1 MLGKKFFATIVKF
14 SHTTRSL
21 KNKIAMM
28 LFGAINLPVVI
39 PFVFFRLGVF
49 LKSISLCIGHGRWQ

>member
-1 MLGKKFFATIVKF
+1 
-14 SHTTRSL
+14 
-21 KNKIAMM
+21 M

-49 LKSISLCIGHGRWQ
+49 LKSVSLCIGHGRWQ